1 MENGKPTMKKTFPV
15 FDCDAHINDPV
26 EIWEKYVEPK
36 DRELVK
42 RAYWC
47 KGAGGFIN
55 ERQSVMSGN
64 SEGSG
69 PKFINLN
76 ALTVTGPG
84 VNKRIKRRLMRSR
97 LNHEQVTYLDHRGA
111 YDPHARV
118 RDLDL
123 MGIDQVLVIP
133 TMLINNFYFVENPE
147 GAAAFARAY
156 NNWVHDWCQAQPLRL
171 FPAAI
176 FALQNVRSAVE
187 EIYRVAKL
195 GFRVV
200 LLRPIDAG
208 GLYPNRLEPGPE
220 RSSSHGKFGP
230 NYTDALF
237 KAIEET
243 GMVLGMHTFTPPLG
257 VGMEVHDKPI
267 SPGDILTRTG
277 AGTGRVIVG
286 STFSFIF
293 EAMTWLAPVLMSGFL
308 DRYPRLKMAI
318 FESNAAWLPEL
329 LEHCD
334 LLVKLYANERKTPLK
349 RMPSEAFYDQCMI
362 SFEAD
367 EELVFRTYKR
377 FEDIGVWASDAYHPD
392 AEDVWE
398 AMRHMERAGVPQS
411 AQAKLLG
418 GNARKFYG
426 IEAQTFVTEEQPPI
440 ERPQWFPNED
450 EEFRRWWKREV
461 NQQNT
466 Y

>member
-1 MENGKPTMKKTFPV
+1 MENGKQRIKKTFPV
-15 FDCDAHINDPV
+15 FDCDAHVNDPI
-26 EIWEKYVEPK
+26 EIWEKYVEPEYR
-36 DRELVK
+36 DLVK

-47 KGAGGFIN
+47 KGASGFIN
-55 ERQSVMSGN
+55 ERQMVVSGN
-64 SEGSG
+64 TEDGG
-69 PKFINLN
+69 PKAINLN
-76 ALTVTGPG
+76 ALTVSGPG
-84 VNKRIKRRLMRSR
+84 VNKRIKRRLMRTK
-97 LNHEQVTYLDHRGA
+97 LNYEQLSYLDHRGA
-111 YDPHARV
+111 YEPQARV

-133 TMLINNFYFVENPE
+133 TMLINNLYFVENPQ

-156 NNWVHDWCQAQPLRL
+156 NNWVHDWCQTEPNRL

-176 FALQNVRSAVE
+176 FAIQNTRAAVE

-208 GLYPNRLEPGPE
+208 GLYPNRLEAGPE
-220 RSSSHGKFGP
+220 RSTSHGKFGP
-230 NYTDALF
+230 NYTDAIF
-237 KAIEET
+237 RAIEET
-243 GMVLGMHTFTPPLG
+243 AMVLGMHTFTPPLG
-257 VGMEVHDKPI
+257 VGMEVNEKPI

-293 EAMTWLAPVLMSGFL
+293 EAMTWLAQVLLSGFL

-349 RMPSEAFYDQCMI
+349 RLPSEAFYDQCMI

-367 EELVFRTYKR
+367 EELVFRTYKK
-377 FEDIGVWASDAYHPD
+377 FEDIGVWASDSYHPD

-398 AMRHMERAGVPQS
+398 AIRHMERAGVPHS
-411 AQAKLLG
+411 AQAKMLG
-418 GNARKFYG
+418 ANARRFYG
-426 IEAQTFVTEEQPPI
+426 IEGRMFVTEEPPPI
-440 ERPQWFPNED
+440 KRPDWFPKED
-450 EEFRRWWKREV
+450 EEFRRWWRSEV
-461 NQQNT
+461 DQENT